1 MIDLWV
7 WSNTNAIQ
15 EKTTDPPSHQPIVF
29 QVRASAPK
37 RMLATNSEMIDP
49 WLAEES
55 PKKSKAQLIRHL
67 ADFDRQFGHGGE

>member
-29 QVRASAPK
+29 QIRASAPK
-37 RMLATNSEMIDP
+37 RMLATNSEMIEAP
-49 WLAEES
+49 TETNRSNARINRE
-55 PKKSKAQLIRHL
+55 LI
-67 ADFDRQFGHGGE
+67 

>member
-29 QVRASAPK
+29 QIRASAPK
-37 RMLATNSEMIDP
+37 RMLATNS
-49 WLAEES
+49 
-55 PKKSKAQLIRHL
+55 
-67 ADFDRQFGHGGE
+67 

>member
-29 QVRASAPK
+29 QIRASAPK
-37 RMLATNSEMIDP
+37 RMLATNSEMREAPTETNRTNAKINR
-49 WLAEES
+49 E
-55 PKKSKAQLIRHL
+55 LI
-67 ADFDRQFGHGGE
+67 